1 MAGTKI
7 KIVIVEENPGQRE
20 EQCRLGSRSHR
31 DCKSV
36 GRRSS
41 IRLSH
46 CVSLRAVSFPTVIG
60 IDIYEERHLSLLTP
74 SSRARKS
81 HRRDHSFRLE
91 MRDYVADFF
100 FFFFFNFFRLL
111 RNLKIV
117 LRYFFFLC
125 ILWLVVRCFE

>member
-60 IDIYEERHLSLLTP
+60 IDIYEERHLSSPLTP

-81 HRRDHSFRLE
+81 HLVETIRFDSRCVIMLRIF
-91 MRDYVADFF
+91 FF

-117 LRYFFFLC
+117 LRYFFFFC
-125 ILWLVVRCFE
+125 VFYG

>member
-60 IDIYEERHLSLLTP
+60 IDIYEERHLP
-74 SSRARKS
+74 SAFVPCPEVAS
-81 HRRDHSFRLE
+81 RRDHSFRLE
-91 MRDYVADFF
+91 MRDYVGDFF
-100 FFFFFNFFRLL
+100 FLFFFF
-111 RNLKIV
+111 
-117 LRYFFFLC
+117 
-125 ILWLVVRCFE
+125 